1 MRSNKEYVPCSCGGL
16 AWIERAEER
25 GYRDRI
31 HCPKCG
37 RITVMDNIPMGI
49 HVELKEGKDDDTCD

>member
-1 MRSNKEYVPCSCGGL
+1 MRSYSEYTPCSCG
-16 AWIERAEER
+16 AWARIERAEER

-37 RITVMDNIPMGI
+37 RITVMDNIPAGVR
-49 HVELKEGKDDDTCD
+49 VELREEKDDEDD